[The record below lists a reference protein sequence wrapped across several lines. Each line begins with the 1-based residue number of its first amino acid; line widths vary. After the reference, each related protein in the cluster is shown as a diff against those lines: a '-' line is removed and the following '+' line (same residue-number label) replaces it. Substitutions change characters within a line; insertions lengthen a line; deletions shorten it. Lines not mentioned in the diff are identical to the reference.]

1 MIRKFIPKEK
11 QKEINFEDYAKKL
24 EGYSGSDIRLVC
36 KEALMKGVR
45 RTITILESINDKSDF
60 YLIKGSKKLFQ

>member
-1 MIRKFIPKEK
+1 MIRKFIPQEK
-11 QKEINFEDYAKKL
+11 QKDINFEEYAKKL

-45 RTITILESINDKSDF
+45 RTITILESINDKSK
-60 YLIKGSKKLFQ
+60 LILIERKA

>member
-1 MIRKFIPKEK
+1 MIRKFIPKDK
-11 QKEINFEDYAKKL
+11 QKDINFEEYAKKL

-45 RTITILESINDKSDF
+45 RTIAILESINDKSNIT
-60 YLIKGSKKLFQ
+60 LTKRKA